1 MFLDLLN
8 LSAITIALP
17 TIQKEFDVA
26 VGNLQWVISAY
37 ALTVSRADLFVDG
50 RLTSLSSLEGFCSL
64 VDVVEICSG
73 NKIRDKRC
81 VVFFLWLILYGLA
94 IDACY
99 YLDFASLL
107 YSVLSV
113 RLHQPF

>member
-37 ALTVSRADLFVDG
+37 ALTVSKADLFADSM
-50 RLTSLSSLEGFCSL
+50 LMSLSSLEGFYSL
-64 VDVVEICSG
+64 VDVAEICSG

-81 VVFFLWLILYGLA
+81 VVFFSWLTLYVLA
-94 IDACY
+94 IDAY
-99 YLDFASLL
+99 YCLEFASLL
-107 YSVLSV
+107 YSALFV